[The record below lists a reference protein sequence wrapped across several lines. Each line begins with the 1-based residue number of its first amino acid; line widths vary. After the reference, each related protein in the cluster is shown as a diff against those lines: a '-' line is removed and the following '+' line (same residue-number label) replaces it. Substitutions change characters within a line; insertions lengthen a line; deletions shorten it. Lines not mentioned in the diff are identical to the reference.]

1 MPVRFLSISNPCRDC
16 RVNPLSLPAHCL
28 HRYITSHAP
37 RHDKRRGRGAFR
49 LGHDDKEA
57 KRRDPLSRLFQRCQQ
72 GHVDKK
78 DINLQLNDGKLTI
91 SIIRDETNEIQEKNY
106 IHKER
111 RYNSMSRS
119 IYLEDS
125 KPDAIKAK
133 LENGV
138 LKIIVPKEE
147 KPNNSITIE
156 VE

>member
-1 MPVRFLSISNPCRDC
+1 MAGLVPFNRKNKEISTNTGIGDFYNLLDDFFSNDWPFRRTLTYDTFKVDVEDNGKEYLIEAEMP
-16 RVNPLSLPAHCL
+16 
-28 HRYITSHAP
+28 
-37 RHDKRRGRGAFR
+37 G
-49 LGHDDKEA
+49 
-57 KRRDPLSRLFQRCQQ
+57 
-72 GHVDKK
+72 VDKK
-78 DINLQLNDGKLTI
+78 DINVELNDGKLTI
-91 SIIRDETNEIQEKNY
+91 SITRDESSETKKKNF

-138 LKIIVPKEE
+138 LKIIVSKVE
-147 KPNNSITIE
+147 KPNNSITIN

>member
-1 MPVRFLSISNPCRDC
+1 MAGLVPFNRKNKEISTNTGIGDFYNLLDDFFSNDWPLRRTLTYDTFKVDVEDNGKEYLIEAEMP
-16 RVNPLSLPAHCL
+16 
-28 HRYITSHAP
+28 
-37 RHDKRRGRGAFR
+37 G
-49 LGHDDKEA
+49 
-57 KRRDPLSRLFQRCQQ
+57 
-72 GHVDKK
+72 VDKK
-78 DINLQLNDGKLTI
+78 DINVELNDGKLTI
-91 SIIRDETNEIQEKNY
+91 SITRDESSETKKKNF

-138 LKIIVPKEE
+138 LKIIVPKVE
-147 KPNNSITIE
+147 KPNNSITIN

>member
-1 MPVRFLSISNPCRDC
+1 MPS
-16 RVNPLSLPAHCL
+16 
-28 HRYITSHAP
+28 
-37 RHDKRRGRGAFR
+37 
-49 LGHDDKEA
+49 
-57 KRRDPLSRLFQRCQQ
+57 
-72 GHVDKK
+72 VDKK
-78 DINLQLNDGKLTI
+78 DINLQFNDGKLII

-147 KPNNSITIE
+147 KPDNSITIE

>member
-1 MPVRFLSISNPCRDC
+1 MAGLVPFNRKNKEISTNTGIGDFYNLLDDFFSNDWPFRRTLTYDTFKVDVEDNGKEYLIEAEMP
-16 RVNPLSLPAHCL
+16 
-28 HRYITSHAP
+28 
-37 RHDKRRGRGAFR
+37 G
-49 LGHDDKEA
+49 
-57 KRRDPLSRLFQRCQQ
+57 
-72 GHVDKK
+72 VDKK
-78 DINLQLNDGKLTI
+78 DINVELNDGKLTI
-91 SIIRDETNEIQEKNY
+91 SITRDESSETKKRNF

-138 LKIIVPKEE
+138 LKIIVPKVE
-147 KPNNSITIE
+147 KPNNSITIN

>member
-1 MPVRFLSISNPCRDC
+1 MRYLGNLGGIYCSFSEASLAPVP
-16 RVNPLSLPAHCL
+16 
-28 HRYITSHAP
+28 
-37 RHDKRRGRGAFR
+37 
-49 LGHDDKEA
+49 
-57 KRRDPLSRLFQRCQQ
+57 
-72 GHVDKK
+72 KK
-78 DINLQLNDGKLTI
+78 DINVELNDGKLTI
-91 SIIRDETNEIQEKNY
+91 SITRDESSETKKKNF

-138 LKIIVPKEE
+138 LKIIVPKVE
-147 KPNNSITIE
+147 KPNNSITIN